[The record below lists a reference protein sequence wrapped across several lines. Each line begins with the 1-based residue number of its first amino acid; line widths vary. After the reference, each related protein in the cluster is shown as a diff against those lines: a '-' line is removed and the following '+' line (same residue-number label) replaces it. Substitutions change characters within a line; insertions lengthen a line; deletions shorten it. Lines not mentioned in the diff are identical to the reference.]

1 MRAPAA
7 MLLIESS
14 QQDST
19 VIGEWGGGVAP
30 GHPSPHS
37 FLSEAPTR
45 QPGLFFVPIG
55 FPSASPCAAFRG
67 RLASLSHKSGIA
79 VPGTELVRNER
90 TNWTAVALIL

>member
-7 MLLIESS
+7 MLLTESS

-19 VIGEWGGGVAP
+19 VSIGEWGGGVAP

-37 FLSEAPTR
+37 FLSEAPAGAFLCSDR
-45 QPGLFFVPIG
+45 VSIGKSLRCVSRFV
-55 FPSASPCAAFRG
+55 
-67 RLASLSHKSGIA
+67 SHRSHTKWKGSGSR
-79 VPGTELVRNER
+79 TQLVRNER